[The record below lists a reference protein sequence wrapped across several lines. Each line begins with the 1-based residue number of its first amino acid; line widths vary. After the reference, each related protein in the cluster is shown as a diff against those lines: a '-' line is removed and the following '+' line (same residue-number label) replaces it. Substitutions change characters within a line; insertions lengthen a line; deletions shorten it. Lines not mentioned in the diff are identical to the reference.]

1 MRKHILQL
9 FIVMLCLVHTA
20 GNTYAQSVKEPRTTD
35 SNWTKP
41 YPAFRIA
48 GNLYYVGTYD
58 LGCYLI
64 TSPQGHILINTGVA
78 SSASLIKTNIESLGF
93 KLSDVRILL
102 TTQAHHDHNGAMAAI
117 KKMTGAKFMVN
128 EKDAEVMKDGGR
140 SDYFSGGPVSTFQPV
155 AIDRLLKNNDVIKL
169 GDNELTMLHHPGH
182 TKGSCSY
189 LFTVKD
195 EKQSYRVLIAN
206 IPSIIINGKFSEVKS
221 YPGMQQD
228 YTYTLKAMKDIPFDI
243 WLASHASQFDL
254 QGKHKPGAA
263 YNPAAFIDRE
273 GYDAAIKQ
281 WQDVYDEKMKEQ

>member
-9 FIVMLCLVHTA
+9 SIVMLCLGHTA

-35 SNWTKP
+35 PNWTKP

-48 GNLYYVGTYD
+48 GNLYYVGTYE

-64 TSPQGHILINTGVA
+64 TSPQGHILINTGIA

-93 KLSDVRILL
+93 KLSDVKILL

-117 KKMTGAKFMVN
+117 KKMTGAKFMVD
-128 EKDAEVMKDGGR
+128 EKDAEVVKDGGR

-155 AIDRLLKNNDVIKL
+155 AIDRLLKNNDVVKL

-206 IPSIIINGKFSEVKS
+206 IPSIIINGKFSEVKN

-228 YTYTLKAMKDIPFDI
+228 YAYTLKAMKDIPFDI

-281 WQDVYDEKMKEQ
+281 WQDVYDEKMKEK